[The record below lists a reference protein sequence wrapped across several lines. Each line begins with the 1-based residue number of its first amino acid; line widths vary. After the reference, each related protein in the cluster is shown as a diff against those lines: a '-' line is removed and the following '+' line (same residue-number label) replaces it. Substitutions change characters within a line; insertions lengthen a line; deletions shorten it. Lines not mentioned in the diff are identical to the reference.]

1 MSLTKSNNYRATFIL
16 DTRGYEQPVETL
28 IEKLSKLM
36 QELGGDVKSTKDH
49 GRRDFIR
56 VTDVQHTGDRY
67 VIFEVDG
74 PPTMPAGLQDK
85 LRLDKT
91 VKRLLVETL

>member
-1 MSLTKSNNYRATFIL
+1 MSLTKSKTYRATFIL

-28 IEKLSKLM
+28 VEKLSGLM
-36 QELGGDVKSTKDH
+36 QELGGEVKSAKDH
-49 GRRDFIR
+49 GRRDFTR
-56 VTDVQHTGDRY
+56 VTKAQHTGDRY
-67 VIFEVDG
+67 VIYEVDG
-74 PPTMPAGLQDK
+74 PPTLPAQLQDK